1 MMSDDMVEIATYG
14 SKLEAELAKQRLVAA
29 GIAAFVGSDSA
40 GGMIPSLGMAE
51 GHRLLVSGEDADN
64 AISVLEEETSS
75 TASEPDESASG
86 IE

>member
-1 MMSDDMVEIATYG
+1 
-14 SKLEAELAKQRLVAA
+14 
-29 GIAAFVGSDSA
+29 
-40 GGMIPSLGMAE
+40 MAE

-75 TASEPDESASG
+75 TASEPDESASD